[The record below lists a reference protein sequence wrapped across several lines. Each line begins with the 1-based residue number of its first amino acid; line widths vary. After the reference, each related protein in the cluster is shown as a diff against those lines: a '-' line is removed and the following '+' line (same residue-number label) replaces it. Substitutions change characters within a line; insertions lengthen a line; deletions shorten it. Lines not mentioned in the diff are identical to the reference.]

1 MPGFMDTFFFL
12 SLGIAFVLIL
22 LLVYHFKQRL
32 TATENK
38 CDTMF
43 EIINGL
49 ASEVNNMKGALIAR
63 APPRPVQMPPQM
75 GGMPLPPGPMFS
87 NMSNENVNKANIQ
100 DLENDDEITEEEDSD
115 DEEDEDENEEESG
128 DEDEEEES
136 GDEEEEEE
144 DSDDEE
150 GEEREDMDVIGTKMI
165 IQEDNSEEKIMVSD
179 SEEVV
184 EEKPDYEKMNLV
196 NLKKYVIENGLIENP
211 RKMKKSEIIEA
222 LSSM

>member
-32 TATENK
+32 TTTENK

-49 ASEVNNMKGALIAR
+49 ASEVNNMKGALVAR
-63 APPRPVQMPPQM
+63 MPPRAPVQMP
-75 GGMPLPPGPMFS
+75 LPHGPMFS
-87 NMSNENVNKANIQ
+87 NMSNENLKQENVQ
-100 DLENDDEITEEEDSD
+100 DLENDDEVEEEDSD
-115 DEEDEDENEEESG
+115 D
-128 DEDEEEES
+128 
-136 GDEEEEEE
+136 EEEE

-150 GEEREDMDVIGTKMI
+150 EEYSDDEEEEETDGEEEEGREDMDVVGTKMI
-165 IQEDNSEEKIMVSD
+165 IQQDNEEEKILVSD
-179 SEEVV
+179 NEEVV
-184 EEKPDYEKMNLV
+184 EEKPDYDKMNLV

-211 RKMKKSEIIEA
+211 KKMKKSEIIEA
-222 LSSM
+222 LTSM

>member
-32 TATENK
+32 TTTENK

-49 ASEVNNMKGALIAR
+49 ASEVNNMKGALVAR
-63 APPRPVQMPPQM
+63 MPPRAPVQMP
-75 GGMPLPPGPMFS
+75 LPHGPMFS
-87 NMSNENVNKANIQ
+87 NMSNENLKQENVQ
-100 DLENDDEITEEEDSD
+100 DLENDDEVNEEDSDDEEEDSD
-115 DEEDEDENEEESG
+115 DEE
-128 DEDEEEES
+128 
-136 GDEEEEEE
+136 E

-150 GEEREDMDVIGTKMI
+150 EEETDGEEEEEREDMDVVGTKMI
-165 IQEDNSEEKIMVSD
+165 IQQDNEEEKILVSD
-179 SEEVV
+179 NEEVV
-184 EEKPDYEKMNLV
+184 EEKPDYDKMNLV

-211 RKMKKSEIIEA
+211 KKMKKSEIIEA

>member
-32 TATENK
+32 TTTENK

-49 ASEVNNMKGALIAR
+49 ASEVNSMKGALVAR
-63 APPRPVQMPPQM
+63 MPPRPPVQMPPQM
-75 GGMPLPPGPMFS
+75 PLPHGPMFS
-87 NMSNENVNKANIQ
+87 NMSNENLKQENVQ
-100 DLENDDEITEEEDSD
+100 DLENDDEVNEEDSDDEEEDSD
-115 DEEDEDENEEESG
+115 DEE
-128 DEDEEEES
+128 
-136 GDEEEEEE
+136 E

-150 GEEREDMDVIGTKMI
+150 EEETDGEEEEEREDMDVVGTKMI
-165 IQEDNSEEKIMVSD
+165 IQQDNEEEKILVSD
-179 SEEVV
+179 NEEVV
-184 EEKPDYEKMNLV
+184 EEKPDYDKMNLV

-211 RKMKKSEIIEA
+211 KKMKKSEIIEA
-222 LSSM
+222 LTSM

>member
-32 TATENK
+32 TTTENK

-49 ASEVNNMKGALIAR
+49 ASEVNNMKGALVAR
-63 APPRPVQMPPQM
+63 MPPRAPVQMP
-75 GGMPLPPGPMFS
+75 LPHGPMFS
-87 NMSNENVNKANIQ
+87 NMSNENLKQENVQ
-100 DLENDDEITEEEDSD
+100 DLENDDEVEEEDSHDEEEDSD
-115 DEEDEDENEEESG
+115 DEEEEDSDN
-128 DEDEEEES
+128 
-136 GDEEEEEE
+136 EEEE
-144 DSDDEE
+144 DSDNEEDEE
-150 GEEREDMDVIGTKMI
+150 TDGEEEEEREDMDVVGTKMI
-165 IQEDNSEEKIMVSD
+165 IQQDNEEEKILVSD
-179 SEEVV
+179 NEEVV
-184 EEKPDYEKMNLV
+184 EEKPDYDKMNLV

-211 RKMKKSEIIEA
+211 KKMKKSEIIEA

>member
-32 TATENK
+32 TTTENK

-49 ASEVNNMKGALIAR
+49 ASEVNSMKGALVAR
-63 APPRPVQMPPQM
+63 MPPRPPVQMPPQ
-75 GGMPLPPGPMFS
+75 MPLPPGPMFS
-87 NMSNENVNKANIQ
+87 NMSNENLKQENVQ
-100 DLENDDEITEEEDSD
+100 DLENDDEVEEEDSD
-115 DEEDEDENEEESG
+115 D
-128 DEDEEEES
+128 
-136 GDEEEEEE
+136 EEEE

-150 GEEREDMDVIGTKMI
+150 EEYSDDEEEEETDGEEEEEREDMDVVGTKMI
-165 IQEDNSEEKIMVSD
+165 IQQDNEEEKILVSD
-179 SEEVV
+179 NEEVV
-184 EEKPDYEKMNLV
+184 EEKPDYDKMNLV

-211 RKMKKSEIIEA
+211 KKMKKSEIIEA
-222 LSSM
+222 LTSM

>member
-32 TATENK
+32 TTTENK

-49 ASEVNNMKGALIAR
+49 ASEVNNMKGALVAR
-63 APPRPVQMPPQM
+63 MPPRAPVQMP
-75 GGMPLPPGPMFS
+75 LPHGPMFS
-87 NMSNENVNKANIQ
+87 NMSNENLKQENVQ
-100 DLENDDEITEEEDSD
+100 DLENDDEVNEEDSDDEEEDSD
-115 DEEDEDENEEESG
+115 DEEEEETDG
-128 DEDEEEES
+128 EEE
-136 GDEEEEEE
+136 
-144 DSDDEE
+144 
-150 GEEREDMDVIGTKMI
+150 EEREDMDVVGTKMI
-165 IQEDNSEEKIMVSD
+165 IQQDNEEEKILVSD
-179 SEEVV
+179 NEEVV
-184 EEKPDYEKMNLV
+184 EEKPDYDKMNLV

-211 RKMKKSEIIEA
+211 KKMKKSEIIEA

>member
-100 DLENDDEITEEEDSD
+100 DLENDDEITEEVINKSKSFGLKAIVKWGIGVDNIDKLAAKNNKGKSTIKRLFNKIKKNPGKFITRDQLVKNKYRAISD
-115 DEEDEDENEEESG
+115 FISG
-128 DEDEEEES
+128 MTD
-136 GDEEEEEE
+136 
-144 DSDDEE
+144 
-150 GEEREDMDVIGTKMI
+150 RYAI
-165 IQEDNSEEKIMVSD
+165 
-179 SEEVV
+179 
-184 EEKPDYEKMNLV
+184 NL
-196 NLKKYVIENGLIENP
+196 NNNYK
-211 RKMKKSEIIEA
+211 
-222 LSSM
+222 

>member
-32 TATENK
+32 TTTENK

-49 ASEVNNMKGALIAR
+49 ASEVNNMKGALVAR
-63 APPRPVQMPPQM
+63 MPPRAPVQMP
-75 GGMPLPPGPMFS
+75 LPHGPMFS
-87 NMSNENVNKANIQ
+87 NMSNENLKQENVQ
-100 DLENDDEITEEEDSD
+100 DLENDDEVNEEDSDDEEEDSD
-115 DEEDEDENEEESG
+115 DEE
-128 DEDEEEES
+128 
-136 GDEEEEEE
+136 E

-150 GEEREDMDVIGTKMI
+150 EEETDGEEEEEREDMDVVGTKMI
-165 IQEDNSEEKIMVSD
+165 IQQDNEEEKILVSD
-179 SEEVV
+179 NEEVV
-184 EEKPDYEKMNLV
+184 EEKPDYDKMNLV

-211 RKMKKSEIIEA
+211 KKMKKSEIIEA
-222 LSSM
+222 LTSM

>member
-32 TATENK
+32 TTTENK

-49 ASEVNNMKGALIAR
+49 ASEVNSMKGALVAR
-63 APPRPVQMPPQM
+63 MPPRPPVQ
-75 GGMPLPPGPMFS
+75 MPLPPGPMFS
-87 NMSNENVNKANIQ
+87 NMSNENLKQENVQ
-100 DLENDDEITEEEDSD
+100 DLENDDEVEEEDSD
-115 DEEDEDENEEESG
+115 DEVEEDSD
-128 DEDEEEES
+128 D
-136 GDEEEEEE
+136 EEEE

-150 GEEREDMDVIGTKMI
+150 EEETDGEEEEREDMDVVGTKMI
-165 IQEDNSEEKIMVSD
+165 IQQDNEEEKILVSD
-179 SEEVV
+179 NEEVV
-184 EEKPDYEKMNLV
+184 EEKPDYDKMNLV

-211 RKMKKSEIIEA
+211 KKMKKSEIIEA

>member
-32 TATENK
+32 TTTENK

-63 APPRPVQMPPQM
+63 MPPHAPVQ
-75 GGMPLPPGPMFS
+75 MPLPPGRMFS
-87 NMSNENVNKANIQ
+87 NMSNENIKQENVQ
-100 DLENDDEITEEEDSD
+100 DLQNDDEVNEEDSD
-115 DEEDEDENEEESG
+115 DEEEG
-128 DEDEEEES
+128 DSD
-136 GDEEEEEE
+136 DEEEEE

-150 GEEREDMDVIGTKMI
+150 EEDSDDEEEEEREDMDVVGTKIM
-165 IQEDNSEEKIMVSD
+165 IQEDNEEEKILVSD
-179 SEEVV
+179 NEEVV

-196 NLKKYVIENGLIENP
+196 NLKKYVIEKGLIENP
-211 RKMKKSEIIEA
+211 KKMKKSEIIEA
-222 LSSM
+222 LTSM